1 MKFTIKHFPFLLLL
15 FSFYSCN
22 KESSKEIIKSS
33 NYSALIEKANVK
45 ESTLELDSTFYYL
58 YQAKL
63 SCDSNQKEEK
73 AYALY
78 RIALIQKTNCDFVGL
93 EETATEALDTYD
105 DEIYN
110 INFYNFLGIAYKEL
124 LDFDNSLLYY
134 NKTYNLASKE
144 IDKIIVKNNIA
155 VSYLEQNNFKK
166 TFEILEPLLKN
177 DTLIHNKVEFARVT
191 DNLGFAY
198 YNINND
204 SLAKIYLENSL
215 KIRDSIS
222 NDYEK
227 IASYVHLSK
236 FYFDKKPEL
245 AKEFAQNAYQFA
257 TNVNSPDDRL
267 EALDLLIKNPTN
279 KNAISHYERYHSLN
293 DSITKVR
300 QTNKNQFS
308 KIKYDFKIAIE
319 RSEKLKIEKDFITY
333 LFLGFG
339 IITILIYFLIRSKNK
354 RRIQKSVYET
364 EIRISKRLHDELAN
378 DVYNTMTY
386 AETQDL
392 SDLTKKEKFLNQIE
406 TIYNRT
412 RNISLENSE
421 IDTGKNFKENL
432 SNLISSY
439 DTDQTNI
446 ILKNFDAIDWNTIKK
461 NTKITIHRILQELLI
476 NMKKHSQSS
485 LVVLGFESKNKT
497 YEINYSDNGIGSSD
511 KIHFKNGLLNVEN
524 RIKTIKGTF
533 TFETESQKGFKAKIV
548 FPK

>member
-1 MKFTIKHFPFLLLL
+1 MKFTMKHFPFLLLL
-15 FSFYSCN
+15 FSFFSCN
-22 KESSKEIIKSS
+22 KESSREIIESS

-45 ESTLELDSTFYYL
+45 ESALELDSTFYYL

-63 SCDSNQKEEK
+63 SCDSSQKEEK

-155 VSYLEQNNFKK
+155 VSYLEQNSFKK
-166 TFEILEPLLKN
+166 TIEILEPLLKN

-204 SLAKIYLENSL
+204 SLAKIYLETSL

-267 EALDLLIKNPTN
+267 EALDLLIKNPIN
-279 KNAISHYERYHSLN
+279 KNAISNYERYHSLN

-308 KIKYDFKIAIE
+308 KIKYDSKIAIE

-354 RRIQKSVYET
+354 RRLQKSAYDTET
-364 EIRISKRLHDELAN
+364 RISKQLHDELAN
-378 DVYNTMTY
+378 DVFNVMTQMQT
-386 AETQDL
+386 EDFSN
-392 SDLTKKEKFLNQIE
+392 SDHKEKIINQLE
-406 TIYNRT
+406 TIYKRT
-412 RNISLENSE
+412 RNISIENSE
-421 IDTGKNFKENL
+421 IDTGEHFNQHLK
-432 SNLISSY
+432 SLISSF
-439 DTDQTNI
+439 NSESVHVI
-446 ILKNFDAIDWNTIKK
+446 VKNFDVIDWKK
-461 NTKITIHRILQELLI
+461 TKDVTKIAIYRAIQELLV
-476 NMKKHSQSS
+476 NMKKHSQCNLAVIS
-485 LVVLGFESKNKT
+485 FENKNKE
-497 YEINYSDNGIGSSD
+497 YQIIYSDNGVFGQ
-511 KIHFKNGLLNVEN
+511 KTLKLKNGLSNMEN
-524 RIKTIKGTF
+524 RIKNIKGTI
-533 TFETESQKGFKAKIV
+533 TFETENQKGFKVKIN